1 MTTPGPLSASQSVS
15 QEANKCAIIDGGDLF
30 LSLLL
35 STCLCRSKG
44 GSTGVRSQRAARVPA
59 DDGKVLHS
67 PFSLSLSRN
76 QNRAVEQVRRL
87 EQPALHEESIG
98 TKGYTGGCRRQE
110 SLSHPPEAVC
120 PIHPRDT
127 LSPLLTPVP
136 LLSLRSA
143 TRVDCRSGHSLLTI
157 QSNCQLKGRREKEE
171 ERVSFDDSCDLF
183 QRKKCDVRCAKR
195 ARVEQPSSQEGGKRR
210 VSGSS

>member
-1 MTTPGPLSASQSVS
+1 MEICFFLFSSRRVFVARKEGRRVCGRSARLECRRTTG
-15 QEANKCAIIDGGDLF
+15 KCYT
-30 LSLLL
+30 LL
-35 STCLCRSKG
+35 
-44 GSTGVRSQRAARVPA
+44 
-59 DDGKVLHS
+59 
-67 PFSLSLSRN
+67 SLSLSRN